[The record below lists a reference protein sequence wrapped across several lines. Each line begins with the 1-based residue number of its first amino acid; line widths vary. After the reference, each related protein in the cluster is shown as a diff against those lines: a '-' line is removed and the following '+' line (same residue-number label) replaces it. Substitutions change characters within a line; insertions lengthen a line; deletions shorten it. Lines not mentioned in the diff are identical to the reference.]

1 MGKNIRINMEK
12 EFSRQIYSRHVY
24 FAIEEVLWRE
34 FSLEQ
39 RMGNFGARVQRLR
52 KQKGLTMRQLEEE
65 ACIPHGIVSRLE
77 RDHRAYPSIPVAMQ
91 LAKRLGVTLDYLCGM
106 YGMYEEE
113 ERELQPDHVE

>member
-1 MGKNIRINMEK
+1 MEKNICINMEK
-12 EFSRQIYSRHVY
+12 EFSRQISSRHVY
-24 FAIEEVLWRE
+24 FAIEDILWRE

-39 RMGNFGARVQRLR
+39 RMGDFGARVQRLR
-52 KQKGLTMRQLEEE
+52 KQKGLTMRQLEEQ
-65 ACIPHGIVSRLE
+65 ARIPHGIISRLE

-106 YGMYEEE
+106 YEE